1 MDVNNILNKF
11 HENIKFTNEGE
22 HNGKISFL
30 DVLLMKSNGKFE
42 TTVSRQKTNSDM
54 FLHWRTLAPIT

>member
-11 HENIKFTNEGE
+11 HENIKFPNEGE

-30 DVLLMKSNGKFE
+30 DVLLMKSNGKLE
-42 TTVSRQKTNSDM
+42 TTVSRKKTNSDM
-54 FLHWRTLAPIT
+54 F